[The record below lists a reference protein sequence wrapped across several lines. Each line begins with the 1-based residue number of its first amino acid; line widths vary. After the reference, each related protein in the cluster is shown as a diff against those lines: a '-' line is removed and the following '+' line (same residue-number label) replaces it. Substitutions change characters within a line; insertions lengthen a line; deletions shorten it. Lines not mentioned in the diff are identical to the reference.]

1 MADWIRKSG
10 PQGGRVIEATLQDEL
25 GPVDLPV
32 GTTAQIRIKQPGDPA
47 AWPALIADV
56 EVVAPG
62 ALEGDPDRGRVRYTP
77 GDADLVPGVFDVDF
91 KATIPINGAAYF
103 PEDGYMY
110 LLVLEGAD
118 SV

>member
-32 GTTAQIRIKQPGDPA
+32 NTTAQIRIKLPGEDAP
-47 AWPALIADV
+47 PALIADV
-56 EVVAPG
+56 EVVDPG
-62 ALEGDPDRGRVRYTP
+62 AAQGDPDRGRVRYTP
-77 GDADLVPGVFDVDF
+77 LDDLVPGIFEVDF
-91 KATIPINGAAYF
+91 KAVIPVNGEAYF

-118 SV
+118 EV